1 MKKYKIN
8 VHYDMVIST
17 EVIADSISEAC
28 RLAREKAD
36 SMDHEARELVATDC
50 QLADNDPITEL
61 TTSDVRRMERE
72 AVTEFVVNYIEQQTP
87 TEVFCIAHGSEGLNW
102 VELNGPDEPQW
113 RNELFLS
120 ISDMKHA
127 DTALFD
133 RYARMYA
140 RQRWQQVAD
149 RQARDWDHAWAEA
162 RRDPERL
169 RVIVETIENDGE
181 DGNRYYMIDGST
193 EESGAEWPG
202 DWYISRN
209 DIVTSP
215 YPVRRPNYNHLH
227 NYFDDQAQPTCRV
240 SNPNNLTRWAEKM
253 IRAGRVLDI
262 YAESY

>member
-1 MKKYKIN
+1 MKKYSIN

-36 SMDHEARELVATDC
+36 SMDHEARELVATEC

-61 TTSDVRRMERE
+61 TPSDVRRMERE
-72 AVTEFVVNYIEQQTP
+72 AVMEFVANYIEQQTP
-87 TEVFCIAHGSEGLNW
+87 TEAFSIAHGSEGLNW

-149 RQARDWDHAWAEA
+149 QQARDWDYAWAEA
-162 RRDPERL
+162 RSDPERL

-209 DIVTSP
+209 DCVTSP
-215 YPVRRPNYNHLH
+215 YPVRRPNWHHLH